1 MDCSAIFYSGS
12 MKMRLAAA
20 ACFVCAVLQIV
31 VATCASVIITDESVG
46 SWSVVSYNILITAP

>member
-1 MDCSAIFYSGS
+1 
-12 MKMRLAAA
+12 MRLAAA
-20 ACFVCAVLQIV
+20 ACFVCAVVQIV